1 MKSVA
6 DIDRSASAAP
16 EAASAAPEAESAD
29 VPEAAAAAPADVPA
43 AAVLAHVPADVHAD
57 VASFFDGV
65 PLGIEVFRALGREL
79 AALGWFEV
87 RVTRSQVA
95 FRRRR
100 GFAWLWRPGRWL
112 RNPAAD
118 VVLSFALREPIE
130 SARLKQVTQA
140 SPRTWMH
147 HLEVRDAAD
156 LDDTV
161 LGWLRQ
167 AFEEA
172 E

>member
-6 DIDRSASAAP
+6 DIDRSAA
-16 EAASAAPEAESAD
+16 AESAD
-29 VPEAAAAAPADVPA
+29 VPEAAAAAPADVPEASA
-43 AAVLAHVPADVHAD
+43 ADAPSDAPADVPAD

-79 AALGWFEV
+79 AALGSFEV

-147 HLEVRDAAD
+147 HLEVGDAAD
-156 LDDTV
+156 LDATV